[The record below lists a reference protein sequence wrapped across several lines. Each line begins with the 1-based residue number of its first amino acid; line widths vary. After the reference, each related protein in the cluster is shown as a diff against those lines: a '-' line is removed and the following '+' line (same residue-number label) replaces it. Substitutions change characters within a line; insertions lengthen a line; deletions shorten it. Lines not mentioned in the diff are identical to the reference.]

1 MSTSTDREKYIAFL
15 EATGMFGKDA
25 EELVNDD
32 IVRSHDMG
40 LFINNKF
47 DEMKDK
53 LDELMAFKS
62 SVREIMQMI
71 GGSIVTEFLETMN
84 QSDEDDS
91 DEQE

>member
-1 MSTSTDREKYIAFL
+1 
-15 EATGMFGKDA
+15 
-25 EELVNDD
+25 
-32 IVRSHDMG
+32 MG